1 MVALDF
7 LSLLLTRWT
16 RDRADFE
23 LENEEN
29 RQNIHQNVH
38 EKGESPLN
46 VGLQREE
53 SNFCHSKTGRN

>member
-1 MVALDF
+1 MVAYEF

-38 EKGESPLN
+38 EEEESPLN
-46 VGLQREE
+46 VGLQPEE
-53 SNFCHSKTGRN
+53 SHFCHSKPGRN